1 MNKKI
6 LIGSITAVSILLLMP
21 SIPAIQH
28 KIIEEKTN
36 NHLIEQLNLQ
46 EGKETKISLIK
57 HSLYYKHPLLYA
69 MVIFIAGFRCWRC
82 IILGYISFDI
92 ISWKPP
98 EYEIYHPILFLRCMW
113 LLNTFSIWC
122 LFWNNVSDK
131 LGWNWDNIASIVIP

>member
-6 LIGSITAVSILLLMP
+6 LIGSIIAVSILLLMP
-21 SIPAIQH
+21 SLPAIQH

-36 NHLIEQLNLQ
+36 NHLFEQLNLQ
-46 EGKETKISLIK
+46 DGKETKMSLIK
-57 HSLYYKHPLLYA
+57 HSLYYKHPLLYT
-69 MVIFIAGFRCWRC
+69 MVIFIAGFRYWRC
-82 IILGYISFDI
+82 IILGHISFDI

-122 LFWNNVSDK
+122 LFWDNVSDK